1 MFARTKIR
9 VANIAFTRHN
19 SILIYN
25 FILKLLY
32 LLTG

>member
-1 MFARTKIR
+1 MSVRTKVR
-9 VANIAFTRHN
+9 LANIAFTRHN

-25 FILKLLY
+25 FILRLLY